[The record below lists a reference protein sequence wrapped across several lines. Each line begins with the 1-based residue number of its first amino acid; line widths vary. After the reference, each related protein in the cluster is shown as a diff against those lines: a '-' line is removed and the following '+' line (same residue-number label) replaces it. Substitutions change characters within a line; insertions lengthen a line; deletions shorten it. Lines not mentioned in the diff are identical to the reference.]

1 MTSLNPKPL
10 ARRVLQVKPSIRSVW
25 VMVLLIFVLDMAF
38 KSWVHQ
44 QLDYLQV
51 IAVTP
56 FFNLVHV
63 HNTGAA
69 FSFLADAG
77 GWQRWLF
84 VGVAG
89 AISLWLAW
97 SLSRSSSRLERFA
110 FASLLGGALGNM
122 VDRLFRGYVVDYLD
136 LYWQTW
142 HWPAFNLA
150 DMAICAGA
158 VLLVWHSFKTASPN
172 AIESKASP

>member
-1 MTSLNPKPL
+1 MTGANPKLVAGCAGTGLLPSSTVWWIVGL
-10 ARRVLQVKPSIRSVW
+10 ILGLDVVL
-25 VMVLLIFVLDMAF
+25 

-77 GWQRWLF
+77 GWQRWFF
-84 VGVAG
+84 VGVAATVSIG
-89 AISLWLAW
+89 LAW
-97 SLSRSSSRLERFA
+97 LLAKSPNWVERLA
-110 FASLLGGALGNM
+110 LAVLLGGALGNLT
-122 VDRLFRGYVVDYLD
+122 DRLYRGYVVDYLD
-136 LYWQTW
+136 LHWQGW

-150 DMAICAGA
+150 DMAICTGVA
-158 VLLVWHSFKTASPN
+158 LLLWLSFRTSATIDVKSA
-172 AIESKASP
+172 

>member
-1 MTSLNPKPL
+1 MILGL
-10 ARRVLQVKPSIRSVW
+10 DVVLKQWI
-25 VMVLLIFVLDMAF
+25 
-38 KSWVHQ
+38 HQ
-44 QLDYLQV
+44 QLDYLQA

-84 VGVAG
+84 VGVA
-89 AISLWLAW
+89 AAVSVWLAW
-97 SLSRSSSRLERFA
+97 SLAKSPNRVERFA
-110 FASLLGGALGNM
+110 LAVLLGGALGNL
-122 VDRLFRGYVVDYLD
+122 VDRLYRGYVVDYLD
-136 LYWQTW
+136 LYWQGW

-150 DMAICAGA
+150 DMAICTGVA
-158 VLLVWHSFKTASPN
+158 LLLWLTFRTSATFDAKGQ
-172 AIESKASP
+172 

>member
-44 QLDYLQV
+44 QLDDLQV
-51 IAVTP
+51 INVTP

-84 VGVAG
+84 IGVAG
-89 AISLWLAW
+89 AISSWLAW
-97 SLSRSSSRLERFA
+97 SLSRSFSQLERIA
-110 FASLLGGALGNM
+110 FASLLGGALGNL

-136 LYWQTW
+136 LHWQAW

-158 VLLVWHSFKTASPN
+158 VLLVWHSFKIASPN
-172 AIESKASP
+172 ANESKTSP